1 MISSE
6 TLICLGNSIHGFLDV
21 SRDFPLVPRIWI
33 PHDATFSLKYANP
46 PSCLIE
52 KRQIIGLLSN
62 SLDQSPT
69 GSELPRNCPSQ
80 FPLSERLCAQW
91 IASSSMQEIK
101 KSTHEIQSLHPEVY
115 RTLLFHVRFK
125 SSIVLGTMQWI
136 RRATLKTVERSTWL
150 VELGLQWFVLTQT
163 VGL

>member
-1 MISSE
+1 MFLGISHWFQE
-6 TLICLGNSIHGFLDV
+6 FGYHMM
-21 SRDFPLVPRIWI
+21 
-33 PHDATFSLKYANP
+33 PHSTTLKYANP

-52 KRQIIGLLSN
+52 KRQIISKLSN
-62 SLDQSPT
+62 SLDESPT
-69 GSELPRNCPSQ
+69 NGSELPRNCPSQ
-80 FPLSERLCAQW
+80 FPLSERLW
-91 IASSSMQEIK
+91 LRSMDRIFLHELQEIK

-150 VELGLQWFVLTQT
+150 VELGLQWFVFDANCRAINT
-163 VGL
+163 

>member
-62 SLDQSPT
+62 SLD
-69 GSELPRNCPSQ
+69 ELPISVPPFRKA
-80 FPLSERLCAQW
+80 LR
-91 IASSSMQEIK
+91 SMDRILHELQEIK

-150 VELGLQWFVLTQT
+150 VELGLQWFVFDANCRAINT
-163 VGL
+163 